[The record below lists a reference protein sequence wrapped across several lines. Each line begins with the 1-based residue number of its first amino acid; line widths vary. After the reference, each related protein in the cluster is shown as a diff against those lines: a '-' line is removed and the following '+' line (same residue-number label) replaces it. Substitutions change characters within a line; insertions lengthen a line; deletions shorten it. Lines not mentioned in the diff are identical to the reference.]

1 MDDLILLRQGTKVL
15 IIARMFMFVESIR
28 STRNHQRMGIHRRES
43 FRSKLGLDLLPC
55 HSDNI
60 ARMSRFGIPLM
71 STITITTR
79 IILIW
84 TDDALTA
91 IGFVVAVVAV
101 VAVIGGCGRIAY
113 VCCRYAIQHP

>member
-15 IIARMFMFVESIR
+15 IARMFVESI
-28 STRNHQRMGIHRRES
+28 NHQRMRIHRRES

-55 HSDNI
+55 HSKNV
-60 ARMSRFGIPLM
+60 ARMSRFGLPLI
-71 STITITTR
+71 STI
-79 IILIW
+79 IW

-101 VAVIGGCGRIAY
+101 VAVIGGCGRTAY